1 MFWSNSF
8 WSSIWNVGSGG
19 PIPPLTEI
27 FLLLENNNFLLFE
40 DDGEIKLETSL

>member
-1 MFWSNSF
+1 MFGGWF
-8 WSSIWNVGSGG
+8 ITWFSSITSGT

-40 DDGEIKLETSL
+40 DNGEIKLETSL